1 MNQIPQIE
9 FKKPKTLDI
18 DLVKANPFYVEEKP
32 SCITYT
38 SKFKSKICFE
48 SSKICTFLIT
58 YAIDKQGEKKAVSKL
73 EYGR

>member
-1 MNQIPQIE
+1 MMNQIPQIE

-38 SKFKSKICFE
+38 SKLKSKVLYEVLKSF
-48 SSKICTFLIT
+48 FG
-58 YAIDKQGEKKAVSKL
+58 YAIDKQGVKKVVSKL
-73 EYGR
+73 KAC